1 MPNSTVLG
9 EVNEKQLEEWIAE
22 YSSAVLKLCFV
33 YLADTEL
40 AKDAMQDTF
49 VKVWKHMEQFQSRH
63 ELSAKAW
70 IMKIALN
77 TCRDYKRSAWFRHID
92 MRTSIEE
99 MPEPVAPTPEISREL
114 FMDVMKLPAK
124 YKQVILL
131 HHFQN
136 LNQSETA
143 QALGISRT
151 SVSKRLKKAYELL
164 RYEPERRGNH
174 ESS

>member
-1 MPNSTVLG
+1 MPNTAVLDD
-9 EVNEKQLEEWIAE
+9 VHEKQLEEWIAE

-33 YLADTEL
+33 YLADAEM

-49 VKVWKHMEQFQSRH
+49 VKVWRRMEQFQNRH
-63 ELSAKAW
+63 ELSEKAW

-77 TCRDYKRSAWFRHID
+77 TCRDYKRTAWFRHID

-99 MPEPVAPTPEISREL
+99 LPEPVAPTPEVSREL
-114 FMDVMKLPAK
+114 FIDIMNLPAK

-136 LNQSETA
+136 MNQSETA

-151 SVSKRLKKAYELL
+151 SVSKRLKKAYGMLQF
-164 RYEPERRGNH
+164 EPKKEGQP
-174 ESS
+174 

>member
-1 MPNSTVLG
+1 MPNTAVLDD
-9 EVNEKQLEEWIAE
+9 VHEKQLEEWIAE

-33 YLADTEL
+33 YLADTKM

-49 VKVWKHMEQFQSRH
+49 VKVWRKMEQFQNRH
-63 ELSAKAW
+63 DLSDKAW

-77 TCRDYKRSAWFRHID
+77 TCRDYKRTAWFRHID

-99 MPEPVAPTPEISREL
+99 LPEPVAPTPEVSREL
-114 FMDVMKLPAK
+114 FIDIMNLPAK

-151 SVSKRLKKAYELL
+151 SVSKRLKKAYGMLQF
-164 RYEPERRGNH
+164 EPKKEGQP
-174 ESS
+174 

>member
-1 MPNSTVLG
+1 MPNTAVLDD
-9 EVNEKQLEEWIAE
+9 VHEKKLEEWIAE

-33 YLADTEL
+33 YLADAEM

-49 VKVWKHMEQFQSRH
+49 VKVWRRMEQFQNRH
-63 ELSAKAW
+63 ELSEKAW

-77 TCRDYKRSAWFRHID
+77 TCRDYKRTAWFRHID

-99 MPEPVAPTPEISREL
+99 LPEPVAPTPEVSREL
-114 FMDVMKLPAK
+114 FIDIMNLPAK

-151 SVSKRLKKAYELL
+151 SVSKRLKKAYGMLQF
-164 RYEPERRGNH
+164 EPKKEGQP
-174 ESS
+174 

>member
-1 MPNSTVLG
+1 MPNTAVLDD
-9 EVNEKQLEEWIAE
+9 VHEKQLEEWIAE

-33 YLADTEL
+33 YLADAEM

-49 VKVWKHMEQFQSRH
+49 VKVWRRMEQFQNRH
-63 ELSAKAW
+63 ELSEKAW

-77 TCRDYKRSAWFRHID
+77 TCRDYKRTAWFRHID

-99 MPEPVAPTPEISREL
+99 LPEPVAPTPEVSREL
-114 FMDVMKLPAK
+114 FIDIMNLPAK

-151 SVSKRLKKAYELL
+151 SVSKRLKKAYGMLQF
-164 RYEPERRGNH
+164 EPKKEGQP
-174 ESS
+174 